1 MAATTRSDRTIAK
14 GVSDATPRG
23 SSERRGRKFA
33 QYTFTIVPLRLE
45 ESMKIAFI
53 GTGTMGQPMLAN
65 LVKKGFQAIAYD
77 TAPAALSAAERLGAE
92 RTGSAAQ
99 AAAAGELVITMLPS
113 SANVEAAYL
122 GAGGIIEGVAAGRL
136 CVDMSTIDPG
146 TSRRVAARLKER
158 GIRFLDAPVSG
169 GVGGAAA
176 GTLAIMV
183 GGDAADLAEAR
194 PVLAAMGSNIIHVG
208 AVGAGE
214 VAKLCNNLIS
224 GTVAVAVSEAFRIGE
239 AFGVDLQIL
248 TSVIAKSSGATWV
261 MEHMHPVPGIVES
274 AASSRQYVP
283 GFMTDLMAKDLG
295 LAVSAAR
302 EKRVPVVVAPAAQ
315 QLYRI
320 ASSHGL
326 GREDFSSVYKFLKPS
341 SDDAPV

>member
-1 MAATTRSDRTIAK
+1 
-14 GVSDATPRG
+14 
-23 SSERRGRKFA
+23 
-33 QYTFTIVPLRLE
+33 
-45 ESMKIAFI
+45 
-53 GTGTMGQPMLAN
+53 MGQPMLAN
-65 LVKKGFQAIAYD
+65 LVKKGFEVVAFD
-77 TAPAALSAAERLGAE
+77 LVPAALEAAIALGAMRASSVRE
-92 RTGSAAQ
+92 
-99 AAAAGELVITMLPS
+99 AAASCDLVVTMLPS
-113 SANVEAAYL
+113 SANVEAVYL
-122 GAGGIIEGVAAGRL
+122 GAGGIIEGAKAGRL

-146 TSRRVAARLKER
+146 TSQRVAARLEER
-158 GIRFLDAPVSG
+158 GVRFLDAPVSG
-169 GVGGAAA
+169 GVGGAVA

-183 GGDAADLAEAR
+183 GGDAGDLEEAR

-224 GTVAVAVSEAFRIGE
+224 GSALVAVAEAFRIGE
-239 AFGVDLQIL
+239 AFGVDPEIL

-261 MEHMHPVPGIVES
+261 MEHMHPVPGIVDS
-274 AASSRQYVP
+274 AASSRQYAP

-315 QLYRI
+315 QLYRM

>member
-1 MAATTRSDRTIAK
+1 
-14 GVSDATPRG
+14 
-23 SSERRGRKFA
+23 
-33 QYTFTIVPLRLE
+33 
-45 ESMKIAFI
+45 MKIGFI

-65 LVKKGFQAIAYD
+65 LVRKRFEVIAFD
-77 TAPAALSAAERLGAE
+77 VVPAALDAAVKLGAE
-92 RTGSAAQ
+92 RAGSIGE
-99 AAAAGELVITMLPS
+99 AAASCDLMVTMLPS
-113 SANVEAAYL
+113 SSNVEAVYL
-122 GAGGIIEGVAAGRL
+122 GPGGVVESAARGRL

-146 TSRRVAARLKER
+146 TSQRVAARLKER
-158 GIRFLDAPVSG
+158 GLRFLDAPVSG

-176 GTLAIMV
+176 ATLAIMV
-183 GGDAADLAEAR
+183 GGDARDLDEAR
-194 PVLAAMGSNIIHVG
+194 PALAAMGSNIIHVG
-208 AVGAGE
+208 DVGAGE

-224 GTVAVAVSEAFRIGE
+224 GSALVAVAEAFRIGE
-239 AFGVDLQIL
+239 AFGVDPQIL
-248 TSVIAKSSGATWV
+248 TNVIAKSSGATWV
-261 MEHMHPVPGIVES
+261 MEHMHPVPGLVDN
-274 AASSRQYVP
+274 AASSRQYAP

-315 QLYRI
+315 QLYRM